1 MNNEVRLYR
10 LLKSQWFIMS
20 LSFGL
25 LLLITLNRPMMVDE
39 GMWNYI
45 GRIWLEHDLPPYQD
59 SVENK
64 TPGIFYL
71 FTISHGFFGVNFLFV
86 RMLGIL
92 SIVAGIAII
101 RKILTHLHSEPA
113 AVLGMYFWGLGNTWN
128 AFDGHYSS
136 VTESFMCLFVLLA
149 FWSILK
155 ADRKKHV
162 LRNYLLSGVY
172 LGLAVSFKQVA
183 LFSMAGL
190 FLFFLLVRR
199 KRMSSGRIL
208 SGLGLILAS
217 SLAAHGLMLLPL
229 MFSGVSFREYFEGA
243 WLILLN
249 PGTYE
254 APVQH
259 LYSFFQAWFNERLF
273 FFLLIIP
280 LAGWHYHLLK
290 KPWFLAIVIW
300 LFLDFVAINISGTY
314 HAHQFKQILITFS
327 LLLPV
332 LFAES
337 FDHAAL
343 AERRGK
349 KSAALMLTGLIIIM
363 LPYESIVIN
372 GYFRGFPDPPT
383 ELGKWIEANT
393 KPEDSVFCFLPGK
406 GGTVM
411 AYSDRVSPYKYFH
424 LIFLN
429 PRDEKSEF
437 MKELYNN
444 PPDVMVTEAGSFHNR
459 ARPDSS
465 FMSNYRTVRCKH
477 GFSVYFS
484 KDMALPENE

>member
-1 MNNEVRLYR
+1 
-10 LLKSQWFIMS
+10 MS

-25 LLLITLNRPMMVDE
+25 LLLITINRPMMVDE

-45 GRIWLEHDLPPYQD
+45 GRIWLEHDLPPYHS

-71 FTISHGFFGVNFLFV
+71 FALSHSLFGVNVIFV
-86 RMLGIL
+86 RILGIL
-92 SIVAGIAII
+92 SIVAGIPVL
-101 RKILTHLHSEPA
+101 RKILTQLHSEPA

-128 AFDGHYSS
+128 AFEGYYPS

-149 FWSILK
+149 FWSTLK

-162 LRNYLLSGVY
+162 LRNYLLAGIY

-190 FLFFLLVRR
+190 FLFFVLTRR
-199 KRMSSGRIL
+199 KQMSSGKIL
-208 SGLGLILAS
+208 SGLGLMLAS

-280 LAGWHYHLLK
+280 LAGWHHHLFK
-290 KPWFLAIVIW
+290 KPWFIAIVIW
-300 LFLDFVAINISGTY
+300 LFFDFVAINISGTY

-343 AERRGK
+343 AARKGK
-349 KSAALMLTGLIIIM
+349 KSAALMLSGLVIIM

-372 GYFRGFPDPPT
+372 GYFSGFPNHPT
-383 ELGKWIEANT
+383 ELGKWIETNT
-393 KPEDSVFCFLPGK
+393 KPGDSVFCFLPGK

-429 PRDEKSEF
+429 TQDDKSEF
-437 MKELYNN
+437 MKDLYKK
-444 PPDVMVTEAGSFHNR
+444 PPDVMVKDAGRFRNWGK
-459 ARPDSS
+459 PDST
-465 FMSNYRTVRCKH
+465 FMTNYRPVRFKH
-477 GFSVYFS
+477 GYTVYFS
-484 KDMALPENE
+484 KDMPLPENE